1 MAWMICGIDEAGR
14 GPVMGPMVV
23 CGVAVESDEKL
34 REIHVRDSKKLS
46 PARREEL
53 ARKIREMA
61 RVEVIEV
68 PAEEIDTMR
77 SVMSLNELE
86 ARLFAT
92 IIERLCPVIAYVD
105 AADADDV
112 KFGRMIQS
120 ELRTQ
125 CRVFSRHKADED
137 FPIVSAAS
145 IVAKVTRDSRIREIE
160 REIGEPIGS
169 GYPSDP
175 DTISFLKHWMGK
187 RGTFPPHTRRSWETA
202 QNLMKLNELRKL
214 DTFEE

>member
-1 MAWMICGIDEAGR
+1 MICGIDEAGR

-46 PARREEL
+46 PTRREGL
-53 ARKIREMA
+53 AMKIKEMA
-61 RVEVIEV
+61 KVEVIEV
-68 PAEEIDTMR
+68 SAEEIDTMR
-77 SVMSLNELE
+77 TIMSLNELE

-92 IIERLCPVIAYVD
+92 VIERLCPTIAYVD
-105 AADADDV
+105 AADADDA
-112 KFGRMIQS
+112 KFGRMVQN

-125 CRVFSRHKADED
+125 CRIFSKHRADEE

-145 IVAKVTRDSRIREIE
+145 IVAKVTRDARVREIE
-160 REIGEPIGS
+160 KEIGEPIGS
-169 GYPSDP
+169 GYPADQ
-175 DTISFLKHWMGK
+175 DTISFLKNWIGRK
-187 RGTFPPHTRRSWETA
+187 GTFPPHTRRTWETA
-202 QNLMKLNELRKL
+202 QNIMKLNELRKL